1 MLKKLKQRNNGITLI
16 SLITTIIILLIL
28 AGVTIGILTGNNGVI
43 ENAQKAKK
51 DTEIANEK
59 EIIDT
64 AVIQAMG
71 NNKRGNLVESELK
84 DELDKVTGTG
94 ETEVSDI
101 GEELEI
107 VFTDTKRYYT
117 VDKNG
122 NIIDESEIV
131 EDKSPGDITKDENG
145 QDIAGDRPYEIW
157 CIEDLIEFSNNYEIY
172 QNSNVNLCRNLN
184 FKSKYSYANSETI
197 DYGDINEDG
206 TTDIL
211 IQEMQKGKGFI
222 PIADFSG
229 VFNGSNFE
237 IRNIYIVNSQNVGL
251 FRKINGATI
260 SNLGI
265 SGYIESTE
273 ITNIE
278 FGIGGIVG
286 NIRTSNG
293 KRSYIENCWN
303 NAVIKGFLNQN
314 YTGVG
319 GIVGQASN
327 ETDIVN
333 CVNRGAIMGEIGT
346 GAYSGINAVGVAGIL
361 GYVRGNTAYVNIY
374 NSYNSGSISCDKTS
388 CGIVG
393 GKWAEGSINIENCV
407 NIGQAQ
413 VGIGKGTSTSNN
425 VYFLESASTTGGT
438 SSAISVSEDE
448 LYTEDFISKLNNYIN
463 QEESYKSNWK
473 KWTLGTDKELTFEK
487 EDF

>member
-145 QDIAGDRPYEIW
+145 QDIAGDRPY
-157 CIEDLIEFSNNYEIY
+157 
-172 QNSNVNLCRNLN
+172 
-184 FKSKYSYANSETI
+184 
-197 DYGDINEDG
+197 
-206 TTDIL
+206 
-211 IQEMQKGKGFI
+211 
-222 PIADFSG
+222 
-229 VFNGSNFE
+229 
-237 IRNIYIVNSQNVGL
+237 
-251 FRKINGATI
+251 
-260 SNLGI
+260 
-265 SGYIESTE
+265 
-273 ITNIE
+273 
-278 FGIGGIVG
+278 
-286 NIRTSNG
+286 
-293 KRSYIENCWN
+293 
-303 NAVIKGFLNQN
+303 
-314 YTGVG
+314 
-319 GIVGQASN
+319 
-327 ETDIVN
+327 
-333 CVNRGAIMGEIGT
+333 
-346 GAYSGINAVGVAGIL
+346 
-361 GYVRGNTAYVNIY
+361 
-374 NSYNSGSISCDKTS
+374 
-388 CGIVG
+388 
-393 GKWAEGSINIENCV
+393 
-407 NIGQAQ
+407 
-413 VGIGKGTSTSNN
+413 
-425 VYFLESASTTGGT
+425 
-438 SSAISVSEDE
+438 
-448 LYTEDFISKLNNYIN
+448 
-463 QEESYKSNWK
+463 
-473 KWTLGTDKELTFEK
+473 
-487 EDF
+487 